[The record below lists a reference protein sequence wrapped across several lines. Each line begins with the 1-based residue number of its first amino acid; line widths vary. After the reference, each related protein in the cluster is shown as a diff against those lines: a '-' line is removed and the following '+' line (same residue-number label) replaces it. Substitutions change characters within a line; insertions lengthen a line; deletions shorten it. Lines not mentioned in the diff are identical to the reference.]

1 MYNPAAS
8 SPISTEAPASYCV
21 RHTAVLTPAV
31 SCTDTRSL
39 VHSRGQDGCVG
50 VIIRRA
56 EVDDWQICR
65 DIRLRALREE
75 PQAYES
81 TLEDERHLSDQQWRE
96 RLVRASTFLA
106 VDHENVVGMAVA
118 LPQDDG
124 DMMIVAMYV
133 APDARR
139 RGVAARLIDEIG
151 RMAMSRG
158 SSRLVLDVAD
168 GNAAAERSYRRY
180 GFAPI
185 GQRVAMRRNPSVFQ
199 TRLAYGLPGPA
210 RGVAGSD

>member
-1 MYNPAAS
+1 MYNQANS
-8 SPISTEAPASYCV
+8 VPISTEAPASYCV
-21 RHTAVLTPAV
+21 RHMAVLTPTV
-31 SCTDTRSL
+31 SCADTPSL
-39 VHSRGQDGCVG
+39 VHARGQDGCVG
-50 VIIRRA
+50 LIIRRA
-56 EVDDWQICR
+56 ELDDWQICR

-81 TLEDERHLSDQQWRE
+81 TLEDEQHLSDQQWRE

-124 DMMIVAMYV
+124 EMMIVAMYV
-133 APDARR
+133 AWDARR

-180 GFAPI
+180 GFVPI
-185 GQRVAMRRNPSVFQ
+185 GQRVPMRRNPSVFQ

>member
-1 MYNPAAS
+1 MYNQADS
-8 SPISTEAPASYCV
+8 VSISTEAHAAYCV

-31 SCTDTRSL
+31 SCADTRSL
-39 VHSRGQDGCVG
+39 VHSRGQDGCMG

-81 TLEDERHLSDQQWRE
+81 TLEDEQHLSDQQWRE

-118 LPQDDG
+118 LPQGAG

-133 APDARR
+133 APDARP

-168 GNAAAERSYRRY
+168 GNAAAERSYHRY
-180 GFAPI
+180 GFVPI
-185 GQRVAMRRNPSVFQ
+185 GQRVPMRRNPSVFQ

>member
-8 SPISTEAPASYCV
+8 SPISAAAPASYCV

-185 GQRVAMRRNPSVFQ
+185 GQRVPMRRNPSVFQ

>member
-1 MYNPAAS
+1 MYNQADS
-8 SPISTEAPASYCV
+8 VSISTEAHAAYCV

-31 SCTDTRSL
+31 SCSDTRSL
-39 VHSRGQDGCVG
+39 VHSRGQDGCMG

-81 TLEDERHLSDQQWRE
+81 TLEDEQHLSDQQWRE

-118 LPQDDG
+118 LPQGAG

-180 GFAPI
+180 GFVPI
-185 GQRVAMRRNPSVFQ
+185 GQRVPMRRNPSVFQ